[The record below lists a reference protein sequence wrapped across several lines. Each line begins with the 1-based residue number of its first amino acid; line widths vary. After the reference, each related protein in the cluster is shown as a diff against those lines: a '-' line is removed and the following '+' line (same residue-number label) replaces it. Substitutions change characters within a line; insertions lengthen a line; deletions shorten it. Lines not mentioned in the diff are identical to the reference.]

1 MSTSSHASPFADPK
15 FAPLREMESYTDAMF
30 NRIIAFQ
37 EKKHPAWDSALPFT
51 QRIKDL
57 PLHNLVFSNPDRN
70 PAQHAV
76 TVAPYYPL
84 REELRMLVYL
94 ARQVAKDPV
103 ILDAHAGNGFIG
115 SLLARE
121 GATVIGVRDPA
132 AKRNQIE
139 SFYDPEF
146 YSLREQPLETVDFP
160 FDVAFSSWMP
170 AGQNLT
176 PQLLRHRPKLVFYVY
191 TDAVDQKGQSI
202 TGVPAAFEN
211 LPEPYQL
218 VAEWTVTR
226 PKDLFHD
233 VWPDLTPSPELHR
246 HTRIY
251 AAEPYAEISLEG
263 IQPATPYDWESDL
276 EMALL
281 ALEAKE
287 LLRAQGVVV

>member
-1 MSTSSHASPFADPK
+1 MKTNPFADPK
-15 FAPLREMESYTDAMF
+15 YAPLRDMETYTDDMF
-30 NRIIAFQ
+30 NRIFAFQ
-37 EKKHPAWDSALPFT
+37 EKKHPAWDATLPFVERI
-51 QRIKDL
+51 QRL

-70 PAQHAV
+70 PAQSAA

-121 GATVIGVRDPA
+121 GVNVIGVRDPS

-146 YSLREQPLETVDFP
+146 YRLQDQALTAVDFP

-176 PQLLRHRPKLVFYVY
+176 PLLLSHHPKLVMYVY
-191 TDAVDQKGQSI
+191 TDAVDPQGRPI
-202 TGVPAAFEN
+202 TGVPEAFTN
-211 LPEPYQL
+211 LPAPYRL
-218 VAEWTVTR
+218 LAEWTVTR
-226 PKDLFHD
+226 PQDLFHE

-251 AAEPYAEISLEG
+251 ATESVGDVTLEG
-263 IQPATPYDWESDL
+263 IHPATPYDWEKDL

-281 ALEAKE
+281 AIEAKAA
-287 LLRAQGVVV
+287 LRTQGMAVS